1 MMELNIEIQSL
12 KGEKTATTTFP
23 KVKEKKSALSER
35 QAKKKKTTGG
45 TSQII
50 LIIHSQEG
58 ERKIKKRG
66 KKETVGISTE
76 E

>member
-35 QAKKKKTTGG
+35 QAKKKKKQQVEQVKL
-45 TSQII
+45 S
-50 LIIHSQEG
+50 
-58 ERKIKKRG
+58 
-66 KKETVGISTE
+66 
-76 E
+76 